1 MWIYIWTTEPKSIYV
16 WTTPVKEVY
25 VGTTK
30 VRPSEWKPWANTV
43 AYRPLNST
51 TTVKDQ
57 SWNNYNLTQTG
68 GSFGTY
74 NGVNCF
80 YNGGGTTGYFTL
92 TSGAKIPSGNASRT
106 ILMRVCPTSVSS
118 WGSRYI
124 FSYGY
129 NSTTSTASYGIEI
142 YMLAIGTISD
152 RNYRYSDWGWY
163 GIWKTSVANEWAL
176 LNVVVSNST
185 LTFYNNG
192 VKTAGNGF
200 SNINTTA
207 ISNTRPLKILRH
219 YQDTGTAYQFRWYI
233 SEVIIENKART
244 ADEILAYYNQTKGNY
259 WL

>member
-1 MWIYIWTTEPKSIYV
+1 MSIYIWTTEPKSIYV

-51 TTVKDQ
+51 TTVNDQ

-92 TSGAKIPSGNASRT
+92 TSGAKIPSGNAVRT
-106 ILMRVCPTSVSS
+106 ISL
-118 WGSRYI
+118 WAY
-124 FSYGY
+124 
-129 NSTTSTASYGIEI
+129 TTSTDYNYQRYFIEYWRHITWNAVYIANVKPTSSSSYVKYQAGFWNAE
-142 YMLAIGTISD
+142 YAQ
-152 RNYRYSDWGWY
+152 
-163 GIWKTSVANEWAL
+163 KTNQPLNTWAL
-176 LNVVVSNST
+176 LTFVYSGSMNLYVDGELAESKSSST
-185 LTFYNNG
+185 
-192 VKTAGNGF
+192 
-200 SNINTTA
+200 SINTTA
-207 ISNTRPLKILRH
+207 ISSSYPLRIMKWATSTSNN
-219 YQDTGTAYQFRWYI
+219 YQVRWYI

-244 ADEILAYYNQTKGNY
+244 ADEISAYYNQTKGNY

>member
-51 TTVKDQ
+51 TTVNDQ

-80 YNGGGTTGYFTL
+80 YNGGSTTGYFTL

-106 ILMRVCPTSVSS
+106 ILLWVKPTSSSSSYERVFLHYWANVAYQMVEMYLDTDKRSKVSLSGVASSCGEMTIWS
-118 WGSRYI
+118 WSLI
-124 FSYGY
+124 AF
-129 NSTTSTASYGIEI
+129 TSTGSHFTLYLNWVAGTTY
-142 YMLAIGTISD
+142 LA
-152 RNYRYSDWGWY
+152 
-163 GIWKTSVANEWAL
+163 
-176 LNVVVSNST
+176 T
-185 LTFYNNG
+185 L
-192 VKTAGNGF
+192 A
-200 SNINTTA
+200 TTA
-207 ISNTRPLKILRH
+207 ISSSYPLRLMKKNTSSSTN
-219 YQDTGTAYQFRWYI
+219 YQVRWYI
-233 SEVIIENKART
+233 SEVIIEDKART
-244 ADEILAYYNQTKGNY
+244 ADEISAYYNQTKGNY

>member
-25 VGTTK
+25 VWTTK

-106 ILMRVCPTSVSS
+106 ILMRTNIPETNYNYQRYFIEYWRHQDGDAVFIENHRPSSSSSYFRCSAGFWNSGYATTTDSYLSLNTWYSFAFVYSNTMNLYVNGTLAKSTSPT
-118 WGSRYI
+118 R
-124 FSYGY
+124 
-129 NSTTSTASYGIEI
+129 T
-142 YMLAIGTISD
+142 
-152 RNYRYSDWGWY
+152 
-163 GIWKTSVANEWAL
+163 
-176 LNVVVSNST
+176 
-185 LTFYNNG
+185 
-192 VKTAGNGF
+192 
-200 SNINTTA
+200 INTTA
-207 ISNTRPLKILRH
+207 ISSSYPLRIMKWATSTSNN
-219 YQDTGTAYQFRWYI
+219 YQVRWYI